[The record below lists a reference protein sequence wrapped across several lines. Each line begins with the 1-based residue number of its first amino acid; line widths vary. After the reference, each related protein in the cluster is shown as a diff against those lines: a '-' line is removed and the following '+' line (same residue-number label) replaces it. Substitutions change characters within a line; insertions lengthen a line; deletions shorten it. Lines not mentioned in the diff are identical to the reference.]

1 MKTILIP
8 TDFSDS
14 ARNAFD
20 FALKLFGEDNKFIL
34 LNTYEEP
41 RSTTSSMISLRD
53 ILHESSVDSLR
64 EAEYRVREVLGL
76 KGIQLDTYSEYGD
89 PVHAIANFA
98 RNDDLKVDLIVMGTT
113 GASGLKEII
122 IGSVASAVIQNSP
135 VPVMAV
141 PINYKPEAPK
151 RILFAS
157 DLSELDGSSLP
168 EVFMD
173 IDRVNKA
180 EITILTVNKEHDII
194 DVEKAEV
201 GYDLHI
207 QMQELNHRFEVI
219 ESENIEL
226 GIEEYARV
234 NDMQML
240 VTIPKQSTW
249 FHRLVN
255 PSLSKK
261 LAQHI
266 DIPMLALSK

>member
-20 FALKLFGEDNKFIL
+20 YALKLFGKDNKFIL

-64 EAEYRVREVLGL
+64 EAEYRIKEELGL
-76 KGIQLDTYSEYGD
+76 KDIELETYSEYGD
-89 PVHAIANFA
+89 PIHSIGNFA
-98 RNDDLKVDLIVMGTT
+98 RNDDFGIDIIVMGTT
-113 GASGLKEII
+113 GASGLKEIMV
-122 IGSVASAVIQNSP
+122 GSVASAVIQNSP
-135 VPVMAV
+135 VPVLAV
-141 PINYKPEAPK
+141 PVNCKAKAPSN
-151 RILFAS
+151 ILFAS
-157 DLSELDGSSLP
+157 DLSELEGAGLP
-168 EVFMD
+168 QVFMD
-173 IDRVNKA
+173 IARANNA
-180 EITILTVNKEHDII
+180 EVTILTVNKEHDII
-194 DVEKAEV
+194 DVDKAEA
-201 GYDLHI
+201 GYDLHV
-207 QMQELNHRFEVI
+207 QMKELKHRFEVI
-219 ESENIEL
+219 ESENVEL

-234 NDMQML
+234 NEMDML
-240 VTIPKQSTW
+240 VTIPRKSTW
-249 FHRLVN
+249 FHRLLH